1 MIRFTII
8 ILLKNIS
15 ISNLFMLNLPYF
27 YGAHYFPCN
36 FHSTTFGIGSFS
48 FQVKWREYMKFHD
61 SDLNEIIEAY
71 NISDSLNNARAWNSI
86 KYHLC
91 SSNKIP

>member
-1 MIRFTII
+1 MKMIRFTII

-36 FHSTTFGIGSFS
+36 FQFTTFGTGSFS
-48 FQVKWREYMKFHD
+48 FKVKWREYMKFHG
-61 SDLNEIIEAY
+61 SDLNEIIETY
-71 NISDSLNNARAWNSI
+71 NISDSLNDARACGI
-86 KYHLC
+86 A
-91 SSNKIP
+91 